1 MTSLKK
7 YVTFT
12 IMKHLKDETLIKK
25 VVNNQCN
32 DSLKEL
38 VNRHSGM
45 IFNIGKKYCQSCNLD
60 IQELNDNKY
69 WIIYSAAKS
78 FNSDK
83 GSKFSTWLGNQVRFF
98 CLNFKNKNSRLIPTE
113 NEHLEFFVNNFTKN
127 ENTSNKKEV
136 LNSIIDLFN
145 QISDPNTKNA
155 IYYRYFYNKERIL
168 NYSEIAQILDVTPQ
182 TVLNWHNK
190 FVDFAKKKL
199 TSLETFDI
207 IK

>member
-1 MTSLKK
+1 MNN
-7 YVTFT
+7 V
-12 IMKHLKDETLIKK
+12 KDETLIKK

-38 VNRHSGM
+38 TTRHNGM
-45 IFNIGKKYCQSCNLD
+45 IFNIGKKYCKSCNLD
-60 IQELNDNKY
+60 IHELNDNKY
-69 WIIYSAAKS
+69 WIVFNAAKS
-78 FNSDK
+78 YNSEK

-98 CLNFKNKNSRLIPTE
+98 CLNFKNKNSKLIPIE
-113 NEHLEFFVNNFTKN
+113 DSHLEFFINNFSKLDN
-127 ENTSNKKEV
+127 SSNKKETID
-136 LNSIIDLFN
+136 NIIDLFH

-168 NYSEIAQILDVTPQ
+168 NYSEIAKILDVTPQ

-190 FVDFAKKKL
+190 FIEFAKKKL
-199 TSLETFDI
+199 TSFENFDT